1 VLELSLITKE
11 VFNFLTK
18 CSDFIYSGKSF
29 GSPFSTFAYIIYF
42 IYSILRLP
50 SLLARGCTTLY
61 HLFTSHRLY
70 HTVLRSVWRFFQ
82 TSTYLLA
89 LFRIEEIRGFCR
101 EEKRNKF
108 LFLQCR
114 PWRETHCL
122 ISLLDLIIQNLRRL
136 IAQRSFVQFA
146 EI

>member
-1 VLELSLITKE
+1 MLELSLITKE

-82 TSTYLLA
+82 T
-89 LFRIEEIRGFCR
+89 F
-101 EEKRNKF
+101 
-108 LFLQCR
+108 
-114 PWRETHCL
+114 H
-122 ISLLDLIIQNLRRL
+122 ISLNLFQDRRDKVVL
-136 IAQRSFVQFA
+136 QGRKKKQISFSSVQTLEGDSLSHLSFGSHHPKSQKA
-146 EI
+146 HCPEIFCTVC